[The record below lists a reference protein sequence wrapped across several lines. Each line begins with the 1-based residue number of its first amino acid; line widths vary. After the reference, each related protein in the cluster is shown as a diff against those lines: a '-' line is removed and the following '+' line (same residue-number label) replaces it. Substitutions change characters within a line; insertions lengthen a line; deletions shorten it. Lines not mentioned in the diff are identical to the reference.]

1 MVASRQHRFPEFSAY
16 FAKLYT
22 YLSSLARDENEE
34 DTDIEMFPNIHDDE
48 KVEIRQCE
56 RIIELYPSLSVIEG
70 QWIDL
75 ENIISLPLEFTILI
89 DSLKKRLRRQLD
101 TPKKTV
107 GFKIVSDLNGH
118 VSRQSYYVYKYSL
131 FTLLCTW
138 NVLSFKSSM
147 ALESKRRMMS
157 NQNIERML
165 EEVREC
171 LPAYLLARK

>member
-1 MVASRQHRFPEFSAY
+1 M
-16 FAKLYT
+16 L
-22 YLSSLARDENEE
+22 
-34 DTDIEMFPNIHDDE
+34 PNIHDDE
-48 KVEIRQCE
+48 KVEMRQCE

-101 TPKKTV
+101 KPKKTV
-107 GFKIVSDLNGH
+107 GFKIVSALNGH
-118 VSRQSYYVYKYSL
+118 VSRKSYYVYKYSL

-147 ALESKRRMMS
+147 ALESKLRMMS

-165 EEVREC
+165 EEVREY